1 MPAMVQSEILAMKNS
16 LHRNF
21 DEMMAWLEAGEE
33 IPMTNRVRYRY
44 EAAQVARKCSA
55 LVDGF
60 LPLLGG
66 GAIYNSSPI
75 LRYWRDILA
84 SRAHVANNPD
94 PIGASLGAVYMGQPN
109 VELFI

>member
-1 MPAMVQSEILAMKNS
+1 
-16 LHRNF
+16 
-21 DEMMAWLEAGEE
+21 MMAWLEAGQD
-33 IPMTNRVRYRY
+33 IPMTDRLRYRY
-44 EAAQVARKCSA
+44 EAATIARRCAA

-66 GAIYNSSPI
+66 RAIYNSSPI
-75 LRYWRDILA
+75 LRYWRDIMA

-94 PIGASLGAVYMGQPN
+94 PIGVNLGAVYLGQPN